1 MSADLRISFATVAVA
16 HPVETVGSGI
26 RWSESVDFCSQ
37 VNQLYVGE
45 GKCHTVILSAAF
57 VARADRVLL
66 LFGLSEQLCLGELKV
81 TLLVYCCVSRSGQGH
96 RR

>member
-16 HPVETVGSGI
+16 HPVEMVGSGI

-37 VNQLYVGE
+37 VNELYVGE

-57 VARADRVLL
+57 VAWADRVLL
-66 LFGLSEQLCLGELKV
+66 LFGISEQLCLGELKV
-81 TLLVYCCVSRSGQGH
+81 TLLVYCCVSRRGQGH
-96 RR
+96 